1 MDSGLL
7 VEVLPDELPDEGL
20 LVVLPLEEV
29 EPDDELPLDCGLLVE
44 LLPVLVPDEVLPV
57 CGLDCAVLSEV

>member
-1 MDSGLL
+1 ML
-7 VEVLPDELPDEGL
+7 VEVLPDELPDEGF